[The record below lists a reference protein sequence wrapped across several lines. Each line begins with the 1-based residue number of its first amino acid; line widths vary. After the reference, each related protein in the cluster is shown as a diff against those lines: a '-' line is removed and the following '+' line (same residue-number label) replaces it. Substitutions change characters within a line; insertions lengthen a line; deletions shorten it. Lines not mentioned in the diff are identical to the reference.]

1 MPAGI
6 DRTAYSKAVVA
17 AGYDNDGYVDFC
29 VSNLNG
35 DNFLYHNNHDGT
47 FSEAAASPSEEA
59 VYVIA
64 NSYAGQG
71 DAQMKLAEKERQ
83 SGRKLPLLQKACGL
97 FDQSLKAWRAIR
109 EPGTMSPN
117 GFYSVAPAAVAAR
130 LKSCRSAVQEF

>member
-1 MPAGI
+1 LGQGDAGGAAE
-6 DRTAYSKAVVA
+6 AYEEGMKLATTS
-17 AGYDNDGYVDFC
+17 D
-29 VSNLNG
+29 S
-35 DNFLYHNNHDGT
+35 
-47 FSEAAASPSEEA
+47 ASPSEEA

-97 FDQSLKAWRAIR
+97 FDQSLKAWSAIR

-130 LKSCRSAVQEF
+130 LKSCRSAGQDF